1 MFKKSILKIGTLFTA
16 AVIML
21 SGCAGGV
28 TDSSSKIMSA
38 VSNIQ
43 SSTSSAAPE
52 YKEANASIGST
63 GDILMH
69 SPILDAYNFDSKY
82 DFHDIFKYVKSYYEK
97 FDLTVA
103 NLELSLGGKERG
115 YSGYPTF
122 NCPDSILDALY
133 DSGVNEVTA
142 ANNHCFDMGE
152 SGFLRTLNT
161 LDKHK
166 IEYLGTRVST
176 EIKPYKVTEI
186 NGIKIGRINYT
197 YETVPLNGKK
207 ALNGIP
213 VTDDCAELI
222 NSFNYEKLDDFYNE
236 LKERIDMMYSD
247 GAEAIMVY
255 IHWGDE
261 YKLEANG
268 WQKQIAQKLCDLGV
282 DVIVGN
288 HPHVIEPVELY
299 SSEVSGKQTVCLY
312 SLGNEVSN
320 QRKDRMDMTTGH
332 TEDGMI
338 FRTDFKRNKDGS
350 VILDKVDV
358 LPTWVNLYI
367 GSDSRRNYEIIPLDK
382 SANWQDFV
390 LSSTYDA
397 EQSYK
402 RTMKL
407 VKKGLDDVAKNY
419 VKKDLRKVG

>member
-1 MFKKSILKIGTLFTA
+1 M
-16 AVIML
+16 
-21 SGCAGGV
+21 
-28 TDSSSKIMSA
+28 
-38 VSNIQ
+38 
-43 SSTSSAAPE
+43 
-52 YKEANASIGST
+52 
-63 GDILMH
+63 
-69 SPILDAYNFDSKY
+69 
-82 DFHDIFKYVKSYYEK
+82 
-97 FDLTVA
+97 
-103 NLELSLGGKERG
+103 
-115 YSGYPTF
+115 
-122 NCPDSILDALY
+122 DALY

-382 SANWQDFV
+382 SVNWQEFG

-402 RTMKL
+402 RTMKT
-407 VKKGLDDVAKNY
+407 
-419 VKKDLRKVG
+419 R